1 MFEPMFATLAIGI
14 LLGYVGQRSRMC
26 FVAGFRDFLL
36 VRDTELLR
44 GLLAFFVTAWLAF
57 SIAGFFG
64 LLDSPTTTPGIAGSS
79 TPEIAVAQAMP
90 VPGHGPAIAYAAGR
104 SLTPTRHVVQNRGH
118 ETNIGLAGGWPGA
131 LRVSLP
137 YSDSYLVL
145 TLLAAFSLGF
155 LSVLANGCPFRQH
168 VLAGQGVSNAVYYL
182 LGFYGG
188 VLIYDRFVA
197 HWLFRFL

>member
-1 MFEPMFATLAIGI
+1 MFEPMFATLSIGV

-57 SIAGFFG
+57 SLAGFFG
-64 LLDSPTTTPGIAGSS
+64 LLNTPATAPGIAS
-79 TPEIAVAQAMP
+79 TRG
-90 VPGHGPAIAYAAGR
+90 VPSMRSVPLPAHQSGVAYAAERALSIAPHAIRRQPNERR
-104 SLTPTRHVVQNRGH
+104 SGPV
-118 ETNIGLAGGWPGA
+118 GGWLGA
-131 LRVSLP
+131 LRLSLP
-137 YSDSYLVL
+137 YSDSYLLL
-145 TLLAAFSLGF
+145 TVFAAFALGL

-168 VLAGQGVSNAVYYL
+168 VLAAQGVSSAVYYL

-188 VLIYDRFVA
+188 VLVYDRFVA
-197 HWLFRFL
+197 HWLFRML